1 MNYYYYYYYKIH
13 TVYQMK
19 ENWSIIQESM

>member
-1 MNYYYYYYYKIH
+1 MNYYYYYYKIH